1 MKRHPGRRTLSAL
14 LACLMLLISL
24 PACASHEGKNEGVGT
39 TSSIR
44 EENTLPP
51 ETEGIGTEG
60 LVSDTAVSETSSS
73 ETVPVTVPQTEAVTA
88 PFTEVVTEP
97 ITEPITEPEMEPETV
112 PLPEVYTITL
122 SFVGDCMLASYKG
135 EYGKGKFNTV
145 ADQLP
150 ASHFFEKMYPIFSAD
165 DFTIAN
171 CENVFTDRDLT
182 EKEKDHDPAYW
193 YKSPSKNAAIFKEGS
208 VEILSLANN
217 HISDYGADGKKD
229 TKAALD
235 AQGLLWGNES
245 QSVIVEKHGIRIGI
259 AMCGLWSTYQINRA
273 VKLVKAL
280 EEQTDYQ
287 IVYYHGGTERKYTP
301 DAWRVTAS
309 EQLVDAG
316 ADLVIGGHPH
326 VLQPM
331 TTYKGCDILYSMGN
345 FLFGGSPKTDRFTIV
360 YQKILTVSEGVILE
374 ESNNIIPVYE
384 YEGRSTATWQP
395 YPMEEGSADYEAVM
409 AFMRGETKS
418 PKP

>member
-1 MKRHPGRRTLSAL
+1 MMKRYPHRLWAAVLAGLLLLTSFTACLSEESATDGTTLSAD
-14 LACLMLLISL
+14 
-24 PACASHEGKNEGVGT
+24 T
-39 TSSIR
+39 TA
-44 EENTLPP
+44 EETIPLTSK
-51 ETEGIGTEG
+51 ETTTV
-60 LVSDTAVSETSSS
+60 VSDTEAAVTVTP
-73 ETVPVTVPQTEAVTA
+73 ETVPVTEP
-88 PFTEVVTEP
+88 VTEP
-97 ITEPITEPEMEPETV
+97 ETEPVTIFETEPETAPETEAETEA
-112 PLPEVYTITL
+112 PPEVYTITL
-122 SFVGDCMLASYKG
+122 SFIGDCMLASYKG

-150 ASHFFEKMYPIFSAD
+150 ASHFFEKMYPIFSED

-193 YKSPSKNAAIFKEGS
+193 YKSPTKNAAIFKEGS
-208 VEILSLANN
+208 IEILSIANN
-217 HISDYGADGKKD
+217 HISDYGSDGKKD
-229 TKAALD
+229 TKAALT

-245 QSVIVEKHGIRIGI
+245 NSVIVEKYGIRIGI
-259 AMCGLWSTYQINRA
+259 VMCGLWSSYQTDRA
-273 VKLVKAL
+273 VRLIDAL
-280 EEQTDYQ
+280 EEETDYQ

-309 EQLVDAG
+309 EKMVDAG

-345 FLFGGSPKTDRFTIV
+345 FLFGGSKKSDRFTIV
-360 YQKILTVSEGVILE
+360 YQKVLTVSEGVILE
-374 ESNNIIPVYE
+374 ESYNIIPVYE
-384 YEGRSTATWQP
+384 YEGSSTTTWQP
-395 YPMEEGSADYEAVM
+395 YPMEAGSADYEAVM
-409 AFMRGETKS
+409 AFMRGERKS